1 MQVKPELSQTRVVIQ
16 LLSKPIPWF
25 INKHYPLISYVLT
38 ATNKQLLISE
48 SHGDSNRCTPC
59 RGKPN
64 THDIYAS
71 HISPRT
77 PSVRFLRTVP
87 VRQVYASYGQSPYAK
102 CTLPTGSP
110 RMWQPFTLIQQSWT
124 DELLPRK
131 SAPISTSQLG
141 WVVHGTYLS
150 FSPNPAIKAMCLCQ
164 ASVVNRYINLLGT

>member
-48 SHGDSNRCTPC
+48 SHSDSNRCTPC
-59 RGKPN
+59 RGKPG

-87 VRQVYASYGQSPYAK
+87 VRQVYASYGQSPYVATFHTNPTELDGWTTPEKK
-102 CTLPTGSP
+102 CSHLYLSARLSSP
-110 RMWQPFTLIQQSWT
+110 RDLPQFLFQPS
-124 DELLPRK
+124 
-131 SAPISTSQLG
+131 
-141 WVVHGTYLS
+141 H
-150 FSPNPAIKAMCLCQ
+150 
-164 ASVVNRYINLLGT
+164 